1 MDFNE
6 IIAKAAELNNAI
18 DKLEKET
25 KVLNSIVKEKQKAK
39 EEEILHDLQKYAD
52 AMDKLGIDVIWE
64 ARIPVAFC
72 YNEVLRMV
80 GIRIRKHY
88 GGFQFDLG
96 MLSKVADGFYSI
108 HSIGYVL
115 SGVNN
120 KELKNIFLE
129 KWNCIKPHLDEA
141 FSKAFEKI
149 LEERKQKAMSERE
162 KAIATLA
169 AIGKMNDEVGGK

>member
-1 MDFNE
+1 MNFNE
-6 IIAKAAELNNAI
+6 ILVKAVELNNAI

-25 KVLNSIVKEKQKAK
+25 KVLDAIVKEKREAK
-39 EEEILHDLQKYAD
+39 EKDILHDLQKYAD
-52 AMDKLGIDVIWE
+52 AMDMLGIEWLKEV
-64 ARIPVAFC
+64 RIPVAFR

-80 GIRIRKHY
+80 GIRIRKHS

-96 MLSKVADGFYSI
+96 MLSNVLSGFYAI

-120 KELKNIFLE
+120 EELKNIFLE

-149 LEERKQKAMSERE
+149 LEERKQKAMNKRE
-162 KAIATLA
+162 SAVSALVALEK
-169 AIGKMNDEVGGK
+169 

>member
-6 IIAKAAELNNAI
+6 ILVKAVELNKAI

-25 KVLNSIVKEKQKAK
+25 KVLDAIVKEKREAK

-52 AMDKLGIDVIWE
+52 AMDMLGIEWLKEV
-64 ARIPVAFC
+64 RIPVAFH
-72 YNEVLRMV
+72 YNEVLRRV
-80 GIRIRKHY
+80 GIRIRKHS

-96 MLSKVADGFYSI
+96 MLSNVMDGFYAI

-120 KELKNIFLE
+120 EELKNIFLE
-129 KWNCIKPHLDEA
+129 KWGRIKPYLDEA

-149 LEERKQKAMSERE
+149 LEEKKQKAMNKRE
-162 KAIATLA
+162 SAVSALVNLEK
-169 AIGKMNDEVGGK
+169 

>member
-6 IIAKAAELNNAI
+6 IITKAMELNNAI
-18 DKLEKET
+18 DRLEKET
-25 KVLNSIVKEKQKAK
+25 KVLNGIVEEKRKTK
-39 EEEILHDLQKYAD
+39 EEEILHDLRKYAD
-52 AMDKLGIDVIWE
+52 VMDMLGIEWLKEV
-64 ARIPVAFC
+64 RIPVGFR

-80 GIRIRKHY
+80 GIRIRKHS

-96 MLSKVADGFYSI
+96 ALSNVMDGFYSI

-120 KELKNIFLE
+120 EELKNIFLE

-149 LEERKQKAMSERE
+149 LEERKQKAVSERE
-162 KAIATLA
+162 KAIVALT
-169 AIGKMNDEVGGK
+169 AIGK